1 MATACV
7 KLIESGGELS
17 NIIIDNLDD
26 PVKVA
31 VKDGDKYTVKDS
43 NEIQVTEFEK
53 NHLFVEINAATPAA
67 GEQPV
72 DSNAAGEQPV
82 DSNAAGEQP
91 FDSNAAGE
99 QPFDSNAAAKTE
111 TTENVEEE
119 AAKAAE
125 EEIVDPIP
133 SYEENI
139 QNMSGRLKRGGKSS
153 RKGRKYTRK
162 GRKYT
167 RKGRKPSKNGR
178 KSSKNGRKSSKN
190 GGKTAKRGR
199 NGKGSRR
206 SKK

>member
-31 VKDGDKYTVKDS
+31 VKDGDKYTVKES
-43 NEIQVTEFEK
+43 NDMTGADFKE
-53 NHLFVEINAATPAA
+53 NHLFVHIDATPAA
-67 GEQPV
+67 TPSAEEKQV
-72 DSNAAGEQPV
+72 DPNATSAATPSAEEKQV
-82 DSNAAGEQP
+82 DPSEEEEEDP
-91 FDSNAAGE
+91 E
-99 QPFDSNAAAKTE
+99 AAKAAKAA
-111 TTENVEEE
+111 EEE

-167 RKGRKPSKNGR
+167 RKGRK
-178 KSSKNGRKSSKN
+178 SSNN

-199 NGKGSRR
+199 KGKGSRR

>member
-7 KLIESGGELS
+7 KLIENDEELHE
-17 NIIIDNLDD
+17 IIIKD
-26 PVKVA
+26 PVKIA
-31 VKDGDKYTVKDS
+31 IKDGDKYTVKDS

-72 DSNAAGEQPV
+72 
-82 DSNAAGEQP
+82 
-91 FDSNAAGE
+91 DSNAAGE

-167 RKGRKPSKNGR
+167 RKGRK
-178 KSSKNGRKSSKN
+178 SSKN

>member
-31 VKDGDKYTVKDS
+31 VKDGDKYTVKES
-43 NEIQVTEFEK
+43 NDMTGADFKE
-53 NHLFVEINAATPAA
+53 NHLFVHIDATPAA
-67 GEQPV
+67 TPSAEEKQV
-72 DSNAAGEQPV
+72 DPNATSAATPSAEEKQV
-82 DSNAAGEQP
+82 DPSEEEEEDP
-91 FDSNAAGE
+91 E
-99 QPFDSNAAAKTE
+99 AAKAAKAAKAA
-111 TTENVEEE
+111 EEE
-119 AAKAAE
+119 AAKAAKAAE

-167 RKGRKPSKNGR
+167 RKGRK
-178 KSSKNGRKSSKN
+178 SSKN